1 MKTRAPKHYEALLA
15 KVILF
20 WFLTIQDNLASYNL
34 VGLRIPALDTVKD
47 IRERK
52 DLGGWTVQ
60 FSLQDQI
67 HQAVHQRFS
76 LGVRRLDH
84 PCTVPITSESQ
95 VLENELRCHHR
106 NGLLRHA
113 SVRDVC
119 SSRTQQL
126 EQEIGRLTADR
137 IQG

>member
-1 MKTRAPKHYEALLA
+1 MKPSLLCLF
-15 KVILF
+15 LF
-20 WFLTIQDNLASYNL
+20 WFMTVKDNLAPYNL
-34 VGLRIPALDTVKD
+34 VGLRISALDTVKG

-52 DLGGWTVQ
+52 DLDRWTVQ
-60 FSLQDQI
+60 LSLQDQI
-67 HQAVHQRFS
+67 YQAVNQCFS
-76 LGVRRLDH
+76 FGVRRLDH
-84 PCTVPITSESQ
+84 PCAVPITSQSQ
-95 VLENELRCHHR
+95 VLENELRCQHC

-126 EQEIGRLTADR
+126 EQEVGRLTTDR